1 MAQLSS
7 AATIIKSDGFGLA
20 RLLAVLSVVTM
31 TSAAQ
36 GILVPGIPDSGTLD
50 NTNIYNLW
58 KHALRYQKDDKG
70 QPLVSD
76 EPGPKTVLSGDMRN
90 LVPSDGPN
98 PLYSNDYVDLRT
110 EFLRDYMVSEAVS
123 PDNAEMLQPEGL
135 SVSNLNGNQLTFKKD
150 AEDQI
155 TVNGVNVVTI
165 QTLSDGIV
173 TYTLDNFLFDHESRV
188 DEAFRHLLRTQPR
201 TGPFGRPLAPTP

>member
-1 MAQLSS
+1 
-7 AATIIKSDGFGLA
+7 
-20 RLLAVLSVVTM
+20 M

-36 GILVPGIPDSGTLD
+36 GILVPGIPDSVTLD
-50 NTNIYNLW
+50 NTHIYNLW
-58 KHALRYQKDDKG
+58 KHALRNQKDGKG

-76 EPGPKTVLSGDMRN
+76 GPGPKTVLSPASGEMRN
-90 LVPSDGPN
+90 LVPMDAPH
-98 PLYSNDYVDLRT
+98 PLYSNEYRDLRT
-110 EFLRDYMVSEAVS
+110 EFLLDYMVSEAVS

-150 AEDQI
+150 AKDQI
-155 TVNGVNVVTI
+155 TVNGVNVVTV

-173 TYTLDNFLFDHESRV
+173 TYTLDGFLFDHRGRV

>member
-1 MAQLSS
+1 
-7 AATIIKSDGFGLA
+7 
-20 RLLAVLSVVTM
+20 M

-36 GILVPGIPDSGTLD
+36 GILVPGIPDSVTLD
-50 NTNIYNLW
+50 STPTYNLW
-58 KHALRYQKDDKG
+58 KHALRNQKDDKG

-76 EPGPKTVLSGDMRN
+76 GPGPKTVLSPASGVLIN
-90 LVPSDGPN
+90 LVPMDAPH

-150 AEDQI
+150 AKDQI
-155 TVNGVNVVTI
+155 TVNGVNVVTV

-173 TYTLDNFLFDHESRV
+173 TYTLDGFLFDHRGRV
-188 DEAFRHLLRTQPR
+188 GEAFRHLLRTQPR